1 VVTIASYREDRLFP
15 RIERAVAAILER
27 GKVVAPVDVLVRV
40 IDFCDGGVFP
50 IIGGFGLDRN
60 SSPAAV
66 PGSVPV

>member
-1 VVTIASYREDRLFP
+1 LHELQRQRLDRDDLLMKLG
-15 RIERAVAAILER
+15 AAKKDAGNAAR
-27 GKVVAPVDVLVRV
+27 LVRV